1 MPECTGLQSVY
12 NNCELESIID
22 CTSWYVNWTGDY
34 YQCSVNITG
43 DPHCDDTGG
52 LQCSYVEETTTSS
65 SEVTTTEVTTT
76 EETTTSSSEV
86 TTTSTTE
93 PITSTTTPQQIWST
107 LNTTLDSVVGLIP
120 KIGDLLNGVGTNL
133 IWPVVYILVILGI
146 AGVILGVFG
155 MVVGIVAAVLLS
167 VTKFAHNIGNKRK

>member
-1 MPECTGLQSVY
+1 MDMQKLKSRLLTSVGVGAGM
-12 NNCELESIID
+12 LAGAIGVSA
-22 CTSWYVNWTGDY
+22 T
-34 YQCSVNITG
+34 
-43 DPHCDDTGG
+43 DT
-52 LQCSYVEETTTSS
+52 
-65 SEVTTTEVTTT
+65 
-76 EETTTSSSEV
+76 
-86 TTTSTTE
+86 
-93 PITSTTTPQQIWST
+93 IWST
-107 LNTTLDSVVGLIP
+107 LNETLDSVVGLLP